1 MGVTIVADQG
11 VSQFY
16 LEKCVMIH
24 ERFENLVISV
34 STYPGWT
41 WFTTMSFRASESI
54 SRWWILIVV
63 FMIVVMMMSV
73 VLKVMMWLMMFT
85 KSTESISHSQRSSTS
100 VHSDDDADLY
110 DGCHDDDDVLNVVD
124 EDVLDVD
131 EDVDG
136 VEYLLSALQPIFDT
150 T

>member
-1 MGVTIVADQG
+1 MV
-11 VSQFY
+11 Y
-16 LEKCVMIH
+16 
-24 ERFENLVISV
+24 
-34 STYPGWT
+34 
-41 WFTTMSFRASESI
+41 
-54 SRWWILIVV
+54 
-63 FMIVVMMMSV
+63 MIVVMMMSV

-131 EDVDG
+131 DEDVLDVDEDVDG